1 MMGETY
7 RLDGGGQTLRFSLR
21 AGRPCL
27 DFWGDALPADDDLD
41 PRLFERAIPH
51 GMLDEGEAFD
61 LFPQAGHG
69 FTGQP
74 AVAFARQDGAC
85 ISQMTCGSV
94 SQTDRALSFSLVDPH
109 AALAVTLEIGMEPA
123 TGVVSL
129 RSRISHQGPGTLDL
143 YWMACAALPSFHA
156 ELLTFGGRW
165 AREYDSARMRLASGQ
180 WATESRTGRTSHHSP
195 PFLIVGE
202 AGFGDDHGEVLG
214 LHLAW
219 SGNHRLVAERLRD
232 GRLQVQAGELFLP
245 GEVRLA
251 PGETYET
258 PWFYAARS
266 NAGLNGLSDRFH
278 PFVRD
283 HILGGRLTSKPR
295 PVHFNT
301 WEAVYFRHDL
311 ETLKGLATA
320 AVAVGAERFVLDDGW
335 FKGRD
340 DDTTSLGDWT
350 PDPVKYPDGLGP
362 LVDHVR
368 GLGMEFGLWVE
379 PEMVN
384 ANSDLFRAHPDWV
397 LGDPARD
404 QPLGRGQYVLDL
416 TRPEAAAAIFT
427 QLDAL
432 LRSAPIAYLK
442 WDMNRDL
449 THAVSRGW
457 PAARAQTLA
466 VYDLMDRLRSA
477 HPGVEVESC
486 ASGGGRAD
494 YEILTRTD
502 RLWISDTNDPLER
515 QSIQQAAGLFF
526 PPEVLGTHVGPRAS
540 HTTARVT
547 SLETRALTAF
557 VGHMGIEADIRA
569 FSDPDLAALT
579 AWIALHKEI
588 RGLISAGRRVRLTPP
603 DPGGIA
609 FAVIGATQT
618 LVSLAQIE
626 TPTTATLGPLRVSGL
641 QDEMLYHIHLINPPA
656 RPRASMKWSPA
667 LALAEPT
674 TASGALLRHSGLPL
688 PILRAG
694 ELAVF
699 HLKAAS
705 AAKEPGPPL
714 LPPSQLALFRP

>member
-1 MMGETY
+1 MEATH
-7 RLDGGGQTLRFSLR
+7 RLDGDDQTLLISIR

-27 DFWGDALPADDDLD
+27 DYWGEALPARGDVD

-51 GMLDEGEAFD
+51 GMLDQGEAFD

-74 AVAFARQDGAC
+74 AVAFARENGGF

-94 SQTDRALSFSLVDPH
+94 TASDHALTFHLSDPL
-109 AALAVTLEIGMEPA
+109 AALTTDLEIGIDAA
-123 TGVVSL
+123 TGVVMM
-129 RSRISHQGPGTLDL
+129 RSRLTHQGPGLL
-143 YWMACAALPSFHA
+143 NLHWMACAALPSAHA

-165 AREYDSARMRLASGQ
+165 AREFDSARLRLPSGL
-180 WATESRTGRTSHHSP
+180 WSTESRTGRTSHHSP
-195 PFLIVGE
+195 PFLVAGE

-219 SGNHRLVAERLRD
+219 SGNHRLLAERLRD

-258 PWFYAARS
+258 PWLYAARS
-266 NAGLNGLSDRFH
+266 RAGLSGLADRFH

-283 HILGGRLTSKPR
+283 HILGGRLKAKPR

-311 ETLKGLATA
+311 TTLKGLATA
-320 AVAVGAERFVLDDGW
+320 AAAVGAERFVLDDGW
-335 FKGRD
+335 FRGRD

-350 PDPVKYPDGLGP
+350 PDPVKYPDGLAP

-384 ANSDLFRAHPDWV
+384 ATSDLFRAHPDWV
-397 LGDPARD
+397 LSDPGRD

-416 TRPEAAAAIFT
+416 TRPEAEDAIFA

-432 LRSAPIAYLK
+432 LAAAPIAYLK

-449 THAVSRGW
+449 THAVSRGR
-457 PAARAQTLA
+457 PAARAQALA
-466 VYDLMDRLRSA
+466 VYALLDRLRA
-477 HPGVEVESC
+477 DHPGVEIESC

-494 YEILTRTD
+494 YEILKRTD
-502 RLWISDTNDPLER
+502 RIWISDTNDPLER
-515 QSIQQAAGLFF
+515 QAIQQTAALFF
-526 PPEVLGTHVGPRAS
+526 PPEVLGAHVGPRVS

-547 SLETRALTAF
+547 SLETRALTALF
-557 VGHMGIEADIRA
+557 GHMGIEADIRA
-569 FSDPDLAALT
+569 FSEPDLAGLK
-579 AWIALHKEI
+579 AWISRHKQL
-588 RGLISAGRRVRLTPP
+588 RGLIGRGRRVRLTPP

-609 FAVIGATQT
+609 FAIIGADEA

-626 TPTTATLGPLRVSGL
+626 TPKTATLGPLRVSGL
-641 QDEMLYHIHLINPPA
+641 DDEMTYDIRLLNPPG
-656 RPRASMKWSPA
+656 RPRVSMKRAPS
-667 LALAEPT
+667 L
-674 TASGALLRHSGLPL
+674 ASGETVTAPGAILRQSGLPL

-694 ELAVF
+694 EMAVF
-699 HLKAAS
+699 HLKAV
-705 AAKEPGPPL
+705 P
-714 LPPSQLALFRP
+714 RP